1 LENGPDWAT
10 VKMEHGALEG
20 RVAVVTGAAAGI
32 GRATVA
38 HLARRGARVVVTDG
52 DGEGAEEVAAA
63 LCAEGRDVVGLA
75 CDVSDA
81 GSIAAMV
88 DAATAHFG
96 GIDLLDHNA
105 AWTSPDRDIDALG
118 TDVATWDKVLGTNT
132 TGALMLTQ
140 AVLLSMRARGGGAI
154 VYISSGSAAI
164 GEHRRVAYG
173 VSKAG
178 IEQLM
183 RHVAARYGRDGVRAN
198 AVAPG
203 FILTDSASRGVSAS
217 QQTALAGQS
226 PLGRVGSPEDV
237 AKVVGFLLSDDA
249 AFVTGQ
255 VIRVDGGLSI
265 SPRMTGDRQ

>member
-10 VKMEHGALEG
+10 VKMERGVLDG
-20 RVAVVTGAAAGI
+20 RVTLVTGAAAGI

-38 HLARRGARVVVTDG
+38 HLAHLGARVVVTDRN
-52 DGEGAEEVAAA
+52 GEGAEEVAGA
-63 LCAEGRDVVGLA
+63 LRAEGHEAVGVA

-81 GSIAAMV
+81 ESIAAMV
-88 DAATAHFG
+88 DAATARFG

-105 AWTSPDRDIDALG
+105 AWTSPDRDADVLG

-140 AVLLSMRARGGGAI
+140 AVLPSMRARGGGAI
-154 VYISSGSAAI
+154 AYISSGSAAI
-164 GEHRRVAYG
+164 GEHRRLAYG

-198 AVAPG
+198 AIAPG
-203 FILTDSASRGVSAS
+203 FILTDSASRGVPTSR
-217 QQTALAGQS
+217 QTALAGQS

>member
-1 LENGPDWAT
+1 
-10 VKMEHGALEG
+10 VKMEHGALDG

-38 HLARRGARVVVTDG
+38 HLARLGARVVVTDR

-63 LCAEGRDVVGLA
+63 LCAEGGEAIGLT
-75 CDVSDA
+75 CDMSHTE
-81 GSIAAMV
+81 SIAAMV
-88 DAATAHFG
+88 DAATARFG

-105 AWTSPDRDIDALG
+105 AWTSPDRDNDVLG
-118 TDVATWDKVLGTNT
+118 TDVATWDKVLRTNT
-132 TGALMLTQ
+132 TGALTLTQ
-140 AVLLSMRARGGGAI
+140 AVLPSMRARGGGAL
-154 VYISSGSAAI
+154 VYISSGSAAS
-164 GEHRRVAYG
+164 GEHRRLAYG

-203 FILTDSASRGVSAS
+203 FILTDSASRGVPAS

-249 AFVTGQ
+249 AFMTGQ
-255 VIRVDGGLSI
+255 VLRVDGGLSI